1 VEGIRVEVSK
11 TTSVVIS
18 QHP

>member
-11 TTSVVIS
+11 TTSVVRS